1 MKNNNNK
8 RDKSSVFK
16 KKKKKKRSDILKSTY
31 RSYSISMKL
40 KTEQKLTYKTN

>member
-1 MKNNNNK
+1 MKNNNNNK
-8 RDKSSVFK
+8 RDKSSVF

>member
-8 RDKSSVFK
+8 RDKSSVF
-16 KKKKKKRSDILKSTY
+16 KKKKKRSDILKSTY

>member
-1 MKNNNNK
+1 MKNNNNNK
-8 RDKSSVFK
+8 RDKSSVF
-16 KKKKKKRSDILKSTY
+16 KKKKKRSDILKSTY

>member
-8 RDKSSVFK
+8 RDKSSVF
-16 KKKKKKRSDILKSTY
+16 KKKKKRSDILKSTY

-40 KTEQKLTYKTN
+40 KIEQKLTYKTN